1 MRFRCVESRRGED
14 FEASKPKDYRNSPL
28 LVQAPEVSLG
38 FLFPRGRYGSGPL
51 RMHGDATRILLKVHV
66 AACGPGASPK
76 CLPSVSDSHVSVR
89 DGSLHFDEKGVSA
102 IL

>member
-1 MRFRCVESRRGED
+1 
-14 FEASKPKDYRNSPL
+14 
-28 LVQAPEVSLG
+28 
-38 FLFPRGRYGSGPL
+38 
-51 RMHGDATRILLKVHV
+51 MHGDAMRILLKVHV